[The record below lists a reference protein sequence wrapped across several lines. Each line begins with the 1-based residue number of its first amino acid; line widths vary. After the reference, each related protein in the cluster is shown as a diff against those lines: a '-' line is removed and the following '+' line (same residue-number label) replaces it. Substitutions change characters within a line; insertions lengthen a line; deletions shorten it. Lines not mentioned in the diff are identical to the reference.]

1 MRGIFTVS
9 GLVSMALPLM
19 LYKIWDSQMLVDL
32 SSLPVLPQQTTQY
45 PLSPH
50 PQSLGGHTSLCRTLS
65 LTRAG
70 VTTLALSSKEIL
82 CASSGVDDRR
92 LDDNASILDELLDVR
107 ARVGVANLRLL
118 SGVEPD
124 FALTDAGDGRGEPLL
139 RTEIDHG
146 LDDDNDDEQGFVD
159 ERENGQKLG
168 KNTDLE
174 S

>member
-9 GLVSMALPLM
+9 GLVSMTLPLM

-32 SSLPVLPQQTTQY
+32 SSLPVLSQQTTQT
-45 PLSPH
+45 PLSTH
-50 PQSLGGHTSLCRTLS
+50 PQSLGGHTSLCGTLS

-92 LDDNASILDELLDVR
+92 LDDNAPILDELLDVC
-107 ARVGVANLRLL
+107 AGVGVADFCLL
-118 SGVEPD
+118 GGVEPD
-124 FALTDAGDGRGEPLL
+124 LALADASNGGGEPLL

>member
-1 MRGIFTVS
+1 MYDG
-9 GLVSMALPLM
+9 
-19 LYKIWDSQMLVDL
+19 W
-32 SSLPVLPQQTTQY
+32 
-45 PLSPH
+45 
-50 PQSLGGHTSLCRTLS
+50 
-65 LTRAG
+65 
-70 VTTLALSSKEIL
+70 
-82 CASSGVDDRR
+82 
-92 LDDNASILDELLDVR
+92 LDDYSPILDELLDVG